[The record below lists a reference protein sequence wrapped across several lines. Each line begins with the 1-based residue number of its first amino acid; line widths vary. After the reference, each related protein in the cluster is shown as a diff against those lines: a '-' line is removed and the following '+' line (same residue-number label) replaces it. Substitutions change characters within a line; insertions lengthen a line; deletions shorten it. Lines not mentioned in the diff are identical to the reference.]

1 MKKQPITERELNR
14 NTILKDGDFKSIRDL
29 LHRTATIYPNNK
41 VLAELNETKD
51 GIEYYT
57 AAQVEEEIM
66 NLGDGLIASGLKG
79 AHIAIVSENS
89 CRYVIADT
97 CISSGVGI
105 VTPIDKDA
113 PVDLMV
119 TLMTKSDIN
128 AVLCCAYCVDTIKKV
143 QARCPLLKTIITI
156 DKYKRVDGYQ
166 SYGDILVLGKSL
178 GKDGEYRNMEL
189 DVNAPAKILFTSG
202 TTGANK
208 GVILT
213 NANLAA
219 NVINC
224 MDVIRATD
232 GNTSMSVL
240 PMHHATEINTH
251 ILVRLAGGRLTYIN
265 DSLRNMMNNI
275 KIFKPNFI
283 TVVPMIAAAFY
294 KAIWTNAEKAGKAE
308 KLRKGIKISNFL
320 RKFGVDKTHEMFK
333 DVYAPFGGNLTDI
346 VCGGSMLNEKVVRGM
361 NDLGI
366 RIQNGYGITECG
378 PLVSMNNDTLHEC
391 LSVGKVCPELEAKL
405 VNVDSDGVGE
415 LCIRGRSVSNGYYK
429 DEEATKAVFDE
440 EGFFN
445 TGDSARI
452 EKDGRI
458 FLVGRKKNTIVLP
471 SGKNVCPEEVENV
484 ISTQLDY
491 VTDVV
496 VYQCCYS
503 KNGATCQNIIVA
515 GLYIQDEEK
524 RADREGIAADIRRI
538 NAILPNYKNIDFV
551 EIPNVEYEKT
561 SSRKIKRT
569 ALPLHCSDHGIRIF

>member
-1 MKKQPITERELNR
+1 MKYITERELNR
-14 NTILKDGDFKSIRDL
+14 QLLLKEGDYKSVRDM
-29 LHRTATIYPNNK
+29 LHRLTTLFPDREI
-41 VLAELNETKD
+41 LAELNETKD

-57 AAQVEEEIM
+57 AAQIEEEIM
-66 NLGDGLIASGLKG
+66 NLGDGLIAAGYKG
-79 AHIAIVSENS
+79 AHIAIVSENC
-89 CRYVIADT
+89 CRYVLADS
-97 CISSGVGI
+97 CISSGVGV

-119 TLMTKSDIN
+119 TLMTKSDIT
-128 AVLCCAYCVDTIKKV
+128 AVLCCSYCVDIVKKV
-143 QARCPLLKTIITI
+143 QEKCPLIKNIITI

-166 SYGDILVLGKSL
+166 SYDDIIALGKSL
-178 GKDGEYRNMEL
+178 GDKGEYRNMEL

-208 GVILT
+208 GVVLT

-219 NVINC
+219 NIVNC
-224 MDVIRATD
+224 MDVVRAME
-232 GNTSMSVL
+232 GNTAMSVL

-251 ILVRLAGGRLTYIN
+251 VLVRMGCGRLTYIN
-265 DSLRNMMNNI
+265 DNLRNMMTNF
-275 KIFKPNFI
+275 KIFKPHFI

-333 DVYAPFGGNLTDI
+333 EIYAPFGGNLCNI

-366 RIQNGYGITECG
+366 TIQNGYGITECG
-378 PLVSMNNDTLHEC
+378 PLISMNNDTLREC
-391 LSVGKVCPELEAKL
+391 LSVGKPCPELEAKL
-405 VNVDSDGVGE
+405 VNVDEDGVGE
-415 LCIRGRSVSNGYYK
+415 LCVRGRSVAKGYYK
-429 DEEATKAVFDE
+429 DEEATKEVFGED
-440 EGFFN
+440 GFFN

-484 ISTQLDY
+484 IATQLDY

-551 EIPNVEYEKT
+551 ELPNVEYEKT

-569 ALPLHCSDHGIRIF
+569 ALPMHCSDHGIRIF